1 MADVIFYQLYIL
13 FIIDVVISKVI
24 VIIAVKIII

>member
-13 FIIDVVISKVI
+13 FVTDVVISKVI